1 MQDIIQLA
9 AIVTLLVLSFIF
21 SGSEVSILSISAL
34 DRLKISKQKLRKN
47 TLLLHYLSFPQKA
60 LVTIL
65 IGNMV
70 VNLGASIIGEELSR
84 SFFPSNSLFYSVFIM
99 TSLVLLFGEIVPK
112 NFAATIP
119 IPFSTRFI
127 RIINTTNKLFY
138 PFIFLIQ
145 GLIKRSSGFRN
156 KLSLSKDE
164 LLTAIE
170 SGSKAGIHDTSINIL
185 KNMVHLIDKPITD
198 IMVPRSEIRAVDID
212 EYWAKMEMF
221 IKGTPFSTVLF
232 YEADIDHILGY
243 LKITDLIDMRK
254 KDIRVKLRNP
264 LYFPETKHI
273 LPLLSEFKE
282 SGNYMAV
289 VLDEYGGTSGIVTL
303 KDILD
308 AIFIR
313 DKILEK
319 FIQKKDTNHWLVHGN
334 TKISDINSALD
345 MNLSQESNTIGGY
358 IVNLIGSIPDVG
370 MVIDITRDFKVNV
383 LRSDKKQVELVEFV
397 KHVH

>member
-1 MQDIIQLA
+1 MQELIQLA
-9 AIVTLLVLSFIF
+9 AIVLLLILSFIF
-21 SGSEVSILSISAL
+21 SGSEVAILSISEL
-34 DRLKISKQKLRKN
+34 DRLKISKEKIRKN
-47 TLLLHYLSFPQKA
+47 LLLLHYLRFPQKA

-65 IGNMV
+65 VGNMV
-70 VNLGASIIGEELSR
+70 VNLSASIIGEGLSR
-84 SFFPSNSLFYSVFIM
+84 SFFPNNPLFYSVFIM
-99 TSLVLLFGEIVPK
+99 TFLVLLFGEIVPK
-112 NFAATIP
+112 NFATTVP
-119 IPFSTRFI
+119 ILFSTRFI
-127 RIINTTNKLFY
+127 PIINLTNKLFY

-145 GLIKRSSGFRN
+145 GLIRKSSGFRK
-156 KLSLSKDE
+156 KLSLSKEE

-170 SGSKAGIHDTSINIL
+170 SGSKAGIHGTSINIL

-198 IMVPRSEIRAVDID
+198 IMVPRSEIRAIDID
-212 EYWAKMEMF
+212 EYWNKMEKF
-221 IKGTPFSTVLF
+221 IADSPFSTVLF

-243 LKITDLIDMRK
+243 LKITDLLDVRK
-254 KDIRVKLRNP
+254 KDIREKLRNP

-273 LPLLSEFKE
+273 LLLLSEFKE

-289 VLDEYGGTSGIVTL
+289 ILDEYGGTTGIVTL

-313 DKILEK
+313 DMILEK
-319 FIQKKDTNHWLVHGN
+319 FIQKKDKNHWLVHGN

-383 LRSDKKQVELVEFV
+383 LRSDRKQIGLMEFV